1 MKPELFKKLKR
12 VLFGPDG
19 IVPFVIDAFDW
30 RPLKQPKPS
39 GMNAEAVVAILKEH
53 SERVGGLGFTIENAR
68 IADGAIKAV
77 PASSL
82 PGWQNDRT
90 LPQEKQD

>member
-1 MKPELFKKLKR
+1 MKSELIEKLNR
-12 VLFGPDG
+12 VIFGPDG
-19 IVPFVIDAFDW
+19 IVPFVIGAFDW

-68 IADGAIKAV
+68 IADGAITKA
-77 PASSL
+77 PITRS
-82 PGWQNDRT
+82 PWQNDF
-90 LPQEKQD
+90 PPSQEKQD